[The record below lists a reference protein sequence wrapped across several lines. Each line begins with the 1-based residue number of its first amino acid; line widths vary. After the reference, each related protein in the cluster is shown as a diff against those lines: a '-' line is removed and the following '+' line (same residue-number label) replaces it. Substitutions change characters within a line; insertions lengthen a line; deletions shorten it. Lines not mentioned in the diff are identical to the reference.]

1 MEPDEANDAH
11 SGGAGADEVLDDNQ
25 RPPKRLRVE
34 EGCVTSRHESFTN
47 GEKLRGMEFFK
58 SIGSPRYVCAPMVD
72 QSELAFRMLTRRY
85 GVGLA
90 YTPMFHSR
98 LFSENAKYRKQQFS
112 TCPEDRPLFVQF
124 CGDDPEILVK
134 AGKHIE
140 SECDAIDLNC
150 GCPQGI
156 ARKGHYGAFL
166 LTEGDLL
173 RNIVKRMDT
182 ELKVPIT
189 VKIRLL
195 SEADGEGMPA
205 SVSPWSI
212 SDQRLQDTLNLASS
226 LEAAGASVITLHGR
240 TKEKKGQNTG
250 GCDWDAIRAMKQ
262 RLHIPVFA
270 NGGIESLADAQRCL
284 EHTGC
289 DAVMSSEALLE
300 VPSLFSGKQ
309 VLQDDLT
316 EEYLQLAKIY
326 DVERKCMKSH
336 LFRFLYAGL
345 QRHVDLRAKLGA
357 ARGFDEIAEAATSMR
372 ERRAQERLSG
382 DFSWPDAGWYRRYRN
397 PLGGKNKDNDT
408 KASEKETTAGPE
420 EKASEKEVLAE
431 PVPDTDGA

>member
-1 MEPDEANDAH
+1 MEPEAVKNGATLAIDPEAVNDKCSGDVLEAVAVQDAAELDE
-11 SGGAGADEVLDDNQ
+11 

-34 EGCVTSRHESFTN
+34 VAGSS
-47 GEKLRGMEFFK
+47 EKLRGMEFFR

-85 GVGLA
+85 GVELA

-124 CGDDPEILVK
+124 CGDDPEVLVR
-134 AGKHIE
+134 AGKHVE
-140 SECDAIDLNC
+140 TQCDAIDLNC

-166 LTEGDLL
+166 LSEGDLL
-173 RNIVKRMDT
+173 RGIVRRMDA
-182 ELKVPIT
+182 ELKVPVT

-195 SEADGEGMPA
+195 SVEDR
-205 SVSPWSI
+205 
-212 SDQRLQDTLNLASS
+212 DQRLQESLNLASS

-240 TKEKKGQNTG
+240 TKEQKGQSTG
-250 GCDWDAIRAMKQ
+250 ECDWDAIRALKQ

-270 NGGIESLADAQRCL
+270 NGAIENLADANRCL
-284 EHTGC
+284 EATGV

-309 VLQDDLT
+309 FLQDDLT

-326 DVERKCMKSH
+326 DVERKCLKSH

-345 QRHVDLRAKLGA
+345 QRHVDLRGQLGA
-357 ARGFDEIAEAATSMR
+357 ARGFDEISAAAVAMKAR
-372 ERRAQERLSG
+372 RVEERRNG
-382 DFSWPDAGWYRRYRN
+382 DLSWPDMGWYRRYRN
-397 PLGGKNKDNDT
+397 PIGGKNKDKDT
-408 KASEKETTAGPE
+408 QTT
-420 EKASEKEVLAE
+420 EKAVIAE
-431 PVPDTDGA
+431 PAQEARDE